1 MQSIKVEFKN
11 QKPNPKKP
19 SAMPICVPFLVQ
31 EKDGYKHVVILTGSG
46 AFIFFSE
53 EGACSYTRENEKHW
67 VDENFTVV
75 EGEKATVTL
84 NVE

>member
-1 MQSIKVEFKN
+1 MQKIKVEFKN

-19 SAMPICVPFLVQ
+19 SAMPIYVPFLVE
-31 EKDGYKHVVILTGSG
+31 EKGGYKHVVILIGSG

-53 EGACSYTRENEKHW
+53 DGTCSYAQENEKHW

-84 NVE
+84 TVE